1 MDEDYVFAGD
11 MRPNPYTGGIGRCTA
26 DGAID
31 PRTAV
36 PNRVFED
43 YHREA
48 MRRYGQSALLAWHE
62 GGVVGFVNFHPLNAA
77 FDRLCPHV
85 DTPEQRE
92 RLARFAWPEKAAETL
107 RILCVNAAPGFRRCG
122 LGTEMVKALIRWAPD
137 WGYRRLHVG
146 ANENAWWTPCRPF
159 WEKLGFAV
167 VETVEFDEPRED
179 GERRIFVMERDV

>member
-1 MDEDYVFAGD
+1 MTRHEPIAFAAGGGRAVTIREMDEDYVFAGD

-92 RLARFAWPEKAAETL
+92 RLARFAWPVVAGEYVEA
-107 RILCVNAAPGFRRCG
+107 FRR
-122 LGTEMVKALIRWAPD
+122 LGEHTTS
-137 WGYRRLHVG
+137 G
-146 ANENAWWTPCRPF
+146 A
-159 WEKLGFAV
+159 
-167 VETVEFDEPRED
+167 DEPR
-179 GERRIFVMERDV
+179 